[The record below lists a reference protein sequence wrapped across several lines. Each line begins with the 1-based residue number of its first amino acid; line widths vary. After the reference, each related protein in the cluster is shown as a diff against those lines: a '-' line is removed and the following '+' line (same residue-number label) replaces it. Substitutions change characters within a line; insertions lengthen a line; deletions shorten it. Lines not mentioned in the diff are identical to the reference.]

1 MIVALALSALDF
13 GWVALSCCVMHA
25 LQSHAEGEL
34 MANPK
39 GLISL
44 VSDLREERTNLAKQL
59 RNFDKALAV
68 LDRLKSS
75 RKRRTLSAAARKKI
89 SLAQKARWA
98 KRTSSGLATT
108 VRPKR
113 KLSAAARRKIAAAQ
127 RARWAKVRAGAN
139 KKAA

>member
-1 MIVALALSALDF
+1 VIVTLALSALDF
-13 GWVALSCCVMHA
+13 GRVAVSCWVMHA
-25 LQSHAEGEL
+25 LQSHAEGEI

-44 VSDLREERTNLAKQL
+44 VSDLRVERTNLAKQL

-75 RKRRTLSAAARKKI
+75 RKRRTLSAAARKKM

-98 KRTSSGLATT
+98 KRTSSGLATR

-113 KLSAAARRKIAAAQ
+113 KLSAAAKRKIAAAQ